1 MVKPINNRMTK
12 ISAIGMMRLPFG
24 NDDNVKLVVELVV
37 ELPVDFVFE
46 YD

>member
-24 NDDNVKLVVELVV
+24 NDDNVKLVVEL
-37 ELPVDFVFE
+37 PVDFVFE